1 MVFGKWLQGDTIIR
15 ELKCVSVKVIEV
27 LCLRI
32 TKQLKI
38 TEVLQVVHVFR
49 RVFSLSS
56 SECFTV
62 LNV

>member
-1 MVFGKWLQGDTIIR
+1 MVFGKWLQGGKIIR
-15 ELKCVSVKVIEV
+15 ELKRVSVKAIEV
-27 LCLRI
+27 LCLHI

-56 SECFTV
+56 SECFKF

>member
-1 MVFGKWLQGDTIIR
+1 MVFGKWLQGDKIIR

-27 LCLRI
+27 LCLHI

-49 RVFSLSS
+49 RVCSLSS
-56 SECFTV
+56 SECFKF